1 MALLAQV
8 LQQVINGLVLGS
20 TYALIALGLTMLY
33 GILGLVN
40 WAHGEIYMLGAF
52 AGFYFVA
59 VKGLPFYLGLIV
71 ATLAMAAAGV
81 FLERLVFRPLQDK
94 PHMNMIIGTLGLST
108 FLLNGAIVVWGSDP
122 KKFPEV
128 YSRIISLGGVSITV
142 QRALV
147 VVVTAIVIAAL
158 AVVIRKARI
167 GKAMRACSEDM
178 EVAALMGVEV
188 RTVAMITSAVSA
200 ALAAIAGTLVGPIF
214 LVYPQMSIQA
224 VSKAFAVV
232 IMGGLGNVEGA
243 IVGGFLLGL
252 AESLTAGFLSS
263 FYKEIVSFVIL
274 ILVLVFRPSG
284 LFGRHA
290 VEKV

>member
-1 MALLAQV
+1 MLLDQFI
-8 LQQVINGLVLGS
+8 QQVVNGLVLGS
-20 TYALIALGLTMLY
+20 IYALIALGLTMLY

-52 AGFYFVA
+52 AGYYFIA
-59 VKGLPFYLGLIV
+59 VQGVPFYLGLLL
-71 ATLAMAAAGV
+71 ATLTMAAVGV
-81 FLERLVFRPLQDK
+81 MLERLVFRPLQDK

-108 FLLNGAIVVWGSDP
+108 FLLNGAIVVWSSDP
-122 KKFPEV
+122 KKFPVV
-128 YSRIISLGGVSITV
+128 YSQVISLGRVSITL

-147 VVVTAIVIAAL
+147 FLVTAVVITAL
-158 AVVIRKARI
+158 AVMIRKTRI
-167 GKAMRACSEDM
+167 GQAMRACSQDM

-188 RTVAMITSAVSA
+188 RTVAMITSAISA

-243 IVGGFLLGL
+243 ILGGFVLGL

-263 FYKEIVSFVIL
+263 FFKEIVSFLIL
-274 ILVLVFRPSG
+274 ILVLIFRPSG
-284 LFGRHA
+284 LFGRYT

>member
-1 MALLAQV
+1 MLVDQFI
-8 LQQVINGLVLGS
+8 QQVVNGLVLGS
-20 TYALIALGLTMLY
+20 IYALIALGLTMLY

-52 AGFYFVA
+52 AGYYFIA
-59 VKGLPFYLGLIV
+59 AQQLPFYLGLLL
-71 ATLAMAAAGV
+71 ATLTMAAVGV
-81 FLERLVFRPLQDK
+81 LLERLVFTPLQDK

-108 FLLNGAIVVWGSDP
+108 FLLNGAIVVWSSDP
-122 KKFPEV
+122 KKFPVV
-128 YSRIISLGGVSITV
+128 YSQVISLGRVSITL

-147 VVVTAIVIAAL
+147 FLVT
-158 AVVIRKARI
+158 AVVITALAIMIRKTRI
-167 GKAMRACSEDM
+167 GQAMRACAQDM

-188 RTVAMITSAVSA
+188 RTVAMITSAISA

-243 IVGGFLLGL
+243 ILGGFVLGL

-263 FYKEIVSFVIL
+263 FFKEIVSFLIL
-274 ILVLVFRPSG
+274 ILVLIFRPSG
-284 LFGRHA
+284 LFGRYT